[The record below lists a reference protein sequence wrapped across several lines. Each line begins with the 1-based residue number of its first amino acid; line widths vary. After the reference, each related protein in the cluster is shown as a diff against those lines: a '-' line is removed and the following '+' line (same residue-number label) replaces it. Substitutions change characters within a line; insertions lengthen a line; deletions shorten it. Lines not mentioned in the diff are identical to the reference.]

1 MPRRSLNLKWR
12 WKTDSLRENLN
23 RMKRCFRTYLTT
35 KRKSCRRCLTN
46 VDLSSYQDA
55 QWLRIPKRP
64 AFAHGLL
71 HGSCYVQSMANDIV
85 MGYNAIVPKARK
97 VFARMSI

>member
-1 MPRRSLNLKWR
+1 MLQDVPDYEEEVMQAMLDERRPLLLPGR
-12 WKTDSLRENLN
+12 AMVTDPEKTSI
-23 RMKRCFRTYLTT
+23 CT
-35 KRKSCRRCLTN
+35 
-46 VDLSSYQDA
+46 
-55 QWLRIPKRP
+55 
-64 AFAHGLL
+64 HGLL